1 MINVNKKYDVIRARS
16 NASGA
21 LGPCSICMCYLM
33 LDAQSALQAPC
44 SCGAQDIRSQWLF
57 FGRNIGLLTLKVIY
71 FHYLKIYFLD
81 QSIQKICY
89 LILKKEA
96 LSVVCMPLLCIL
108 LKCTQQNR
116 TFFQYVAVVQF
127 STSTAQCTHLV
138 TEVYTCVSCY
148 RFVELPHTG
157 FEISGFSATEVCVL
171 T

>member
-1 MINVNKKYDVIRARS
+1 MQSVILAVQFSRSLKGEDLLIHFGGYVINVNKKYDVIRARS

-96 LSVVCMPLLCIL
+96 LIVMIGTYHVNC
-108 LKCTQQNR
+108 
-116 TFFQYVAVVQF
+116 
-127 STSTAQCTHLV
+127 
-138 TEVYTCVSCY
+138 
-148 RFVELPHTG
+148 
-157 FEISGFSATEVCVL
+157 
-171 T
+171 